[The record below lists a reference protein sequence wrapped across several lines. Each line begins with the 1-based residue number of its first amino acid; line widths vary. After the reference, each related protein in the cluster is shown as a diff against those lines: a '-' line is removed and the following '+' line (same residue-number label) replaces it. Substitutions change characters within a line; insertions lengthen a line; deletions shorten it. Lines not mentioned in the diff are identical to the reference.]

1 MEPEP
6 QRRSSESSRPSL
18 RPLLPAAAVR
28 VDVAKAEKKRLR
40 VSLACAACRTRKTKC
55 DGDRPM
61 CGECHTRGSDCLYTE
76 TESTQQRRKHADL
89 EILYYL
95 LQTLPDAEARSL
107 YGRLR
112 AGVDLRDLVE
122 QVQHGSVL
130 VQMASAATTTATATA
145 MSSFDSS
152 NGSSS
157 SEESG
162 TPGWGSGC
170 SSVGVERGW

>member
-1 MEPEP
+1 
-6 QRRSSESSRPSL
+6 
-18 RPLLPAAAVR
+18 
-28 VDVAKAEKKRLR
+28 
-40 VSLACAACRTRKTKC
+40 
-55 DGDRPM
+55 M
-61 CGECHTRGSDCLYTE
+61 CGECYTRGSDCLYTE

-95 LQTLPDAEARSL
+95 LQSLPDAEACSL

-130 VQMASAATTTATATA
+130 VQMASAATATTSTA
-145 MSSFDSS
+145 MSSFDGS
-152 NGSSS
+152 NSSSS

-162 TPGWGSGC
+162 TPSWGSGC
-170 SSVGVERGW
+170 SSVALERGW